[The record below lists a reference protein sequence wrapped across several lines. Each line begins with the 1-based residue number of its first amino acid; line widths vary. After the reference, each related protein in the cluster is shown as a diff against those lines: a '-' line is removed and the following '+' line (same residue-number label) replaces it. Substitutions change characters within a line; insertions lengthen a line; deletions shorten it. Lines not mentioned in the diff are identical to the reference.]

1 MMQKTL
7 DYYVSVYED
16 VLQGTGNQS
25 KYFDDY
31 GSATEYAKQFPDYDV
46 AIMKRNNFGT
56 YDMYF
61 PIDGPAEMID
71 VV

>member
-1 MMQKTL
+1 MP
-7 DYYVSVYED
+7 DYYVSVYLD
-16 VLQGTGNQS
+16 VVQGIDNQS

-46 AIMKRNNFGT
+46 AIMKRNNFGS